1 MIAIGRRL
9 TVALPVA
16 LLAVGIGLAGTAAAG
31 GGETTGPVVSVS
43 KTTVSPGERIMVTID
58 GFTAHTV
65 TVSVCGNEARRGSGD
80 CNMVKSKGV
89 RIDPA
94 VSPTVTKFGVSAPPY
109 GCPCLVR
116 VSSINGDEVAVTPIT
131 LTGHPIEPIVEAP
144 NVDGPFVAVA
154 IKARPAPRGSFG
166 WTRANLGGPF
176 RYEVTV
182 TVRNLTTES
191 LHLARVSGYVS
202 RGENHT
208 VATLPFS
215 DPGEIGVG
223 KTWKQTV
230 AITVPSPSF
239 GELAFHTAVSGAG
252 PTVTADSMTRH
263 RPILLIVIL
272 MLLIIDIGLLLM
284 RFAIRR
290 RIAREATLAEATNIE
305 GAIDATASDEDGDS
319 SPMELVFAGDDGRS

>member
-1 MIAIGRRL
+1 MTMIARRVA
-9 TVALPVA
+9 VALPAA
-16 LLAVGIGLAGTAAAG
+16 LLAIGICLAGTAGA
-31 GGETTGPVVSVS
+31 GGETTGPVVSLS
-43 KTTVSPGERIMVTID
+43 NSTVSPGDRIMVTID
-58 GFTAHTV
+58 GFKAHTV
-65 TVSVCGNEARRGSGD
+65 TVSVCGNHARRGSGD

-94 VSPTVTKFGVSAPPY
+94 VSPTVTKFGVSTPPY
-109 GCPCLVR
+109 GCPCVVR
-116 VSSINGDEVAVTPIT
+116 VSSINGDEVAVAPIT
-131 LTGHPIEPIVEAP
+131 LTGHPVEPVVEAP

-182 TVRNLTTES
+182 SVRNLTTEP

-202 RGENHT
+202 RGKNHT
-208 VATLPFS
+208 VATLPLS

-230 AITVPSPSF
+230 SITVPSPSF
-239 GELAFHTAVSGAG
+239 GELGFHTAVSGAG
-252 PTVTADSMTRH
+252 PTVTADTTTRH

-290 RIAREATLAEATNIE
+290 RIAREAKLAEATNIE
-305 GAIDATASDEDGDS
+305 GAIDTTASEDDEVANSPEPVS
-319 SPMELVFAGDDGRS
+319 SST

>member
-1 MIAIGRRL
+1 MTVLVRRL
-9 TVALPVA
+9 AFVVPLA
-16 LLAVGIGLAGTAAAG
+16 LLAIGACLAGLAAAEG
-31 GGETTGPVVSVS
+31 STTGPVVSLS
-43 KTTVSPGERIMVTID
+43 ETTVSTGDRIMVTIN
-58 GFTAHTV
+58 GFKAHTV
-65 TVSVCGNEARRGSGD
+65 TISVCGNDARRGSGD

-94 VSPTVTKFGVSAPPY
+94 VSPTVTKFGVSEPPY

-116 VSSINGDEVAVTPIT
+116 VSSINGDEVAVVPIT
-131 LTGHPIEPIVEAP
+131 LLGHPVEPVVSP
-144 NVDGPFVAVA
+144 PKVDGPFVAVA

-182 TVRNLTTES
+182 TVRNLTTEP
-191 LHLARVSGYVS
+191 LNLARVSGFVS
-202 RGENHT
+202 RSTNENIS
-208 VATLPFS
+208 LPLT

-223 KTWKQTV
+223 QTWKQTV
-230 AITVPSPSF
+230 SVTLPAPSF
-239 GELAFHTAVSGAG
+239 GKLVWHVTVSGAG
-252 PTVTADSMTRH
+252 PTVAADATTQH

-290 RIAREATLAEATNIE
+290 RIAREATLAEASNID
-305 GAIDATASDEDGDS
+305 GAIDTTASDDDDANLAH
-319 SPMELVFAGDDGRS
+319 PELVSLST

>member
-1 MIAIGRRL
+1 
-9 TVALPVA
+9 
-16 LLAVGIGLAGTAAAG
+16 
-31 GGETTGPVVSVS
+31 
-43 KTTVSPGERIMVTID
+43 VTID
-58 GFTAHTV
+58 GFSAHTV
-65 TVSVCGNEARRGSGD
+65 TVSVCGNDARRGSGD

-94 VSPTVTKFGVSAPPY
+94 VSPTVTKFGVSEPPY

-131 LTGHPIEPIVEAP
+131 LTGHPIEPVVEAP

-154 IKARPAPRGSFG
+154 IKAEPAPRGTFG

-182 TVRNLTTES
+182 SVRNLTTEP
-191 LHLARVSGYVS
+191 LRFARVSGFVS
-202 RGENHT
+202 RSDNENL
-208 VATLPFS
+208 AALPLT

-230 AITVPSPSF
+230 YITVPAPSF
-239 GELAFHTAVSGAG
+239 GSLEWHAAVSGAG
-252 PTVTADSMTRH
+252 PTVTAESATQH
-263 RPILLIVIL
+263 RPILLMVIL

-290 RIAREATLAEATNIE
+290 RIAREATLAEPTNIE
-305 GAIDATASDEDGDS
+305 GAIDTTASDDHDEKWAV
-319 SPMELVFAGDDGRS
+319 PELVS